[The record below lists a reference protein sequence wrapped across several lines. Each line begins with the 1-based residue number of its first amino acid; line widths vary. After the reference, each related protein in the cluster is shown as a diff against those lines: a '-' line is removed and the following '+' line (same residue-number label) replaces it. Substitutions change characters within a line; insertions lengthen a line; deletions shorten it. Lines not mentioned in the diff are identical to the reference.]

1 MQMGSGTFTVSRYLA
16 SGQQLAVQ
24 GGWSYDIG
32 KGGIQR
38 IASIAAWQLGYGNYE
53 LRVVRAGGG
62 QPTSERI
69 AYFGI
74 GCTPPWL
81 IPQRFPKHG
90 GRD

>member
-1 MQMGSGTFTVSRYLA
+1 MQMGSGSFLVSRYLA

-24 GGWSYDIG
+24 GGWSYDVS

-38 IASIAAWQLGYGNYE
+38 IASIPAWQLGYGNYE

-81 IPQRFPKHG
+81 IPPRRRG
-90 GRD
+90 GGGGD

>member
-1 MQMGSGTFTVSRYLA
+1 MQRGSGSFTVSRYLA
-16 SGQQLAVQ
+16 SGQQLAGR
-24 GGWSYDIG
+24 GGWSYDIR

-38 IASIAAWQLGYGNYE
+38 IASIPARQLGYGNYE

-81 IPQRFPKHG
+81 IPRPFPKHG
-90 GRD
+90 GGD